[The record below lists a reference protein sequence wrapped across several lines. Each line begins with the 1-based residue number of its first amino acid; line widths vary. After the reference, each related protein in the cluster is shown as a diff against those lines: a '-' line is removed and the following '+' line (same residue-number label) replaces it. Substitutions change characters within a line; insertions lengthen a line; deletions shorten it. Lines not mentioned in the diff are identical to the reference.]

1 MSHEVE
7 LIIQI
12 IVIVAGSAAVAGFSR
27 RLGLAAPIAL
37 VLVGVAVSFVPG
49 LPAYTLEPEIAL
61 FLFLPPL
68 LYSAAWQSSY
78 LGFRAN
84 LRPIGLLSIGL
95 VLFTTVVVGYVVH
108 WMIPDIPLAAAF
120 ALGAIV
126 APPDAVA
133 ATAVGRELG
142 LPRRMLTIL
151 GGESLVNDATALTA
165 YRVAIAAAVGGG
177 VTLLEAGGM
186 FVLAAVGGVLVGFAL
201 AVPLHWIRQRITDP
215 VLEIAV
221 GLVVPFVAYIVAEEL
236 HTSGVLAVVVAGLYL
251 GHRSTQTSSAARLQ
265 GESLW
270 RMIDFILESVVFAL
284 IGLQLR
290 IVLDEL
296 GARSLVTL
304 LGWGLAVTVLVIAL
318 RFVWV
323 FPATYLPRLLV
334 RRLRDREPAP
344 SPRSVTVI
352 SWAGMRG
359 VVSLAAAFALAADF
373 PARDLI
379 VWLTFCVVVGTL
391 VVQGLTLPWVIRR
404 LGVTAEDSSAD
415 DLAEAAVGHRAAQAS
430 IARLDEL
437 AGGDGHHVVV
447 AEQLRHTAE
456 KRANSA
462 WERLGSNPDETPA
475 TAYKRL
481 RREMLAAEREVFVR
495 ARNDREVDDE
505 VLRRVL
511 RELDLEEVMLQRE

>member
-1 MSHEVE
+1 
-7 LIIQI
+7 
-12 IVIVAGSAAVAGFSR
+12 
-27 RLGLAAPIAL
+27 
-37 VLVGVAVSFVPG
+37 
-49 LPAYTLEPEIAL
+49 
-61 FLFLPPL
+61 
-68 LYSAAWQSSY
+68 
-78 LGFRAN
+78 
-84 LRPIGLLSIGL
+84 
-95 VLFTTVVVGYVVH
+95 
-108 WMIPDIPLAAAF
+108 
-120 ALGAIV
+120 
-126 APPDAVA
+126 
-133 ATAVGRELG
+133 GRELG

-177 VTLLEAGGM
+177 VTLLEAGWM
-186 FVLAAVGGVLVGFAL
+186 FLLAAVGGVLVGFAL
-201 AVPLHWIRQRITDP
+201 AVPLHWIRMRTTDP

-221 GLVVPFVAYIVAEEL
+221 GLLVPFAAYIVAEEL

-251 GHRSTQTSSAARLQ
+251 GHRSTQTSSGARLQ
-265 GESLW
+265 GDGIW
-270 RMIDFILESVVFAL
+270 RTIDFVLESVVFAL

-296 GARSLVTL
+296 AERSLVTL
-304 LGWGLAVTVLVIAL
+304 LGWGLLVTALVIAL

-334 RRLRDREPAP
+334 PRIRRRDPAP
-344 SPRSVTVI
+344 SPQSVVVV

-379 VWLTFCVVVGTL
+379 VWLTFCVVIGTL
-391 VVQGLTLPWVIRR
+391 VIQGLTLPWVIRR

-475 TAYKRL
+475 MAYKRL
-481 RREMLAAEREVFVR
+481 RREMLAAERDVFVK